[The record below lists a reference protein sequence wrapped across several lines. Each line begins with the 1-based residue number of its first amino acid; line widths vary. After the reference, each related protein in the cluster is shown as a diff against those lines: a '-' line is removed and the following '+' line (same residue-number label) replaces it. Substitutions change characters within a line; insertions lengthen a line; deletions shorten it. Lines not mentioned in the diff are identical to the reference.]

1 MKYKYYV
8 IYSSNGAI
16 QLGDG
21 KVSEWTDIT
30 KAIKAYHDK
39 CAVLWNTPD
48 VYDGY
53 VMIIYSYD
61 MDVVSHNGITYKEH
75 ITHPQPES

>member
-1 MKYKYYV
+1 MNYKYYV
-8 IYSSNGAI
+8 IYSSNGVI

-21 KVSEWTDIT
+21 KVSEWTDII

-39 CAVLWNTPD
+39 CAVLWNTSD

-61 MDVVSHNGITYKEH
+61 MDVVSHDGVTYKEH